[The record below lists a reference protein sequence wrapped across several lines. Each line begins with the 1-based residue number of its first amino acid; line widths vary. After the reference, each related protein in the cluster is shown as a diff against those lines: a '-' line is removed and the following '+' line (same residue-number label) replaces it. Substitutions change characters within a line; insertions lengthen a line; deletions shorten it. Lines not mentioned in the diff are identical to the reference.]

1 MHQNLHVK
9 KIQTILICLKNI
21 FLPLLIFVSGNLSRT
36 RLSFQ
41 RKRPKRR
48 SQDVWLLYYDYK
60 TFAPIMVTMNI
71 CQPYL

>member
-21 FLPLLIFVSGNLSRT
+21 SLPLLIFVSGNLSRT
-36 RLSFQ
+36 RLSL
-41 RKRPKRR
+41 